1 MHLNPLPMAD
11 LPQVA
16 GEPVERADAARNRR
30 RVLAAAERLF
40 ARDGV
45 SCTSMDAI
53 AAEAGVG
60 KGTLFRRFGDR
71 ASLVRAVIG
80 DREQVFQDDLIR
92 GAPPL
97 GPGAPPCER
106 LIAFGDGM
114 LDLLDEHADLLVAAE
129 SGRPGAHLRSRA
141 ASVYHVHVAM
151 LLRQADAE
159 LDPIL
164 TADALLGSLSA
175 QLFLHQRHERGL
187 TLDALKQHWAAMVS
201 RLLTRPQAAGSS
213 PAASSSSSST

>member
-1 MHLNPLPMAD
+1 MIPVMIPSPLPMAD
-11 LPQVA
+11 LPLVA

-40 ARDGV
+40 TRDGV
-45 SCTSMDAI
+45 SCTTMDAI

-80 DREQVFQDDLIR
+80 DREQVLQEELIR

-106 LIAFGDGM
+106 LIAFGSGM

-129 SGRPGAHLRSRA
+129 SGRPGAHLRSLA

-151 LLRQADAE
+151 LVRGAQPE

-175 QLFLHQRHERGL
+175 QLFLHQRHERAVSL
-187 TLDALKQHWAAMVS
+187 EALKTHWAAMVV
-201 RLLTRPQAAGSS
+201 RLLGQ
-213 PAASSSSSST
+213 SSSST